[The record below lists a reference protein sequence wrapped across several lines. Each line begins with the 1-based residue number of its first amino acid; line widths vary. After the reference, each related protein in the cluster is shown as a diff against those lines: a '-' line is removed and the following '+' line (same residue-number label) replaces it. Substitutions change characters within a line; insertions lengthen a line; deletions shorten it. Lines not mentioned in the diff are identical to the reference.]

1 MEDKKKESFLL
12 EEKKR
17 HAGGGYT
24 NKNYNRPQTI
34 VENDKIRNGIRR
46 TFVSTFQPVRER
58 K

>member
-17 HAGGGYT
+17 HAGGYT